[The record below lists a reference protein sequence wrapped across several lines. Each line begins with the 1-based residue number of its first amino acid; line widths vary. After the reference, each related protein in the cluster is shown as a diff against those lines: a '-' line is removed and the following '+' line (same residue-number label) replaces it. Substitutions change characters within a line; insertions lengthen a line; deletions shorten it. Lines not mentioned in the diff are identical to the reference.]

1 MHDALRARWD
11 RLLPGH
17 SQVGADLLARYAEPA
32 RRYHDLRHLEHVLA
46 SLEHVAATVSDDAA
60 VALAAWFHDAVYDVR
75 RDDNEEQSARLAE
88 SVLGPLHVPALSV
101 EEVARLVRLTRT
113 HDPAPGDTNGEAI
126 CDADL
131 AILGS
136 SAESYAEYVTRVRS
150 EYAHVD
156 DSTFRA
162 GRAAVLRQL
171 LDLPQLFRTPEGHHR
186 WEAAARANVES
197 ELYKLLR

>member
-1 MHDALRARWD
+1 M
-11 RLLPGH
+11 
-17 SQVGADLLARYAEPA
+17 EPT
-32 RRYHDLRHLEHVLA
+32 RRYHNVHHLEHVLA
-46 SLEHVAATVSDDAA
+46 SLDLVAATASDQTA
-60 VALAAWFHDAVYDVR
+60 VAVAAWFHDAIYDVR

-88 SVLGPLHVPALSV
+88 SVLRPLCVPALSV

-113 HDPAPGDTNGEAI
+113 HDPAPGDANGEAL

-136 SAESYAEYVTRVRS
+136 PEGAYAEYVARVRA

-156 DSTFRA
+156 DGTFRA
-162 GRAAVLRQL
+162 GRSAVLRQL
-171 LDLPQLFRTPEGHHR
+171 LDLPLLFRTPEGHRR

-197 ELYKLLR
+197 ELARLL